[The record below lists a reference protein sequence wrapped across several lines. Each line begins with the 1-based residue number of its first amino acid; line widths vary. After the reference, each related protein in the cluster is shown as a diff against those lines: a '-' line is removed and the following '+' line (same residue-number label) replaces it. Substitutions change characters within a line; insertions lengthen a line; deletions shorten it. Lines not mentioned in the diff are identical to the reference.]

1 MADIIQAASRLK
13 ILREE
18 TCKALM
24 QIPLVLARM
33 GSILNMSSE
42 SVELHKCSSNLYVA
56 ILKTLEHILGY
67 YRSKSASLSC
77 LTPLKID
84 YDINGLQSDL

>member
-24 QIPLVLARM
+24 QIPLVLTRT
-33 GSILNMSSE
+33 GSTIRTFSA
-42 SVELHKCSSNLYVA
+42 SVELQKCSSNLYVA
-56 ILKTLEHILGY
+56 ILKTLEHILRY
-67 YRSKSASLSC
+67 YRGKSTSLFY
-77 LTPLKID
+77 LPAPIILFDID
-84 YDINGLQSDL
+84 EL